1 VGINMNFGLTN
12 LAFEG
17 DRTGKASSYGA
28 KLGFR
33 F

>member
-1 VGINMNFGLTN
+1 MNFGVTN

-17 DRTGKASSYGA
+17 DRTGEATSYGA

>member
-1 VGINMNFGLTN
+1 VN
-12 LAFEG
+12 LAVEG
-17 DRTGKASSYGA
+17 DRTGEATSYGA